1 MGNYFNWLCRW
12 GNYGDDL
19 RPHHEL
25 SPEMIAIPKKATK
38 PKSKSLKW
46 YRDKAWELTSKY
58 VRLREA
64 DEDGY
69 NRCVTCGI
77 TKHWKELQA
86 GHFVAQAQGNAARWD
101 LRNIHPQCYRCN
113 INLGGNGAEYGPYIR
128 AQFGDEAHDEIRRLA
143 GQTRIMR
150 RADYEEIIDDMAT
163 RLARIALNPGEREES
178 ESTRWALEHCS

>member
-1 MGNYFNWLCRW
+1 MR
-12 GNYGDDL
+12 
-19 RPHHEL
+19 R
-25 SPEMIAIPKKATK
+25 AARK
-38 PKSKSLKW
+38 PKAKPLKW

-69 NRCVTCGI
+69 CRCVTCGI

-86 GHFVAQAQGNAARWD
+86 GHFIPQARGNAIRWD
-101 LRNIHPQCYRCN
+101 LRGISPQCYRCN
-113 INLGGNGAEYGPYIR
+113 INLGGNGAEYTIYMLDRYGR
-128 AQFGDEAHDEIRRLA
+128 EVVDDLRRVA
-143 GQTRIMR
+143 STTRIMR
-150 RADYEEIIDDMAT
+150 RSDYEQIIDDMAA

>member
-1 MGNYFNWLCRW
+1 MT
-12 GNYGDDL
+12 
-19 RPHHEL
+19 P
-25 SPEMIAIPKKATK
+25 AIPKKAKK
-38 PKSKSLKW
+38 PKAKPLKW

-77 TKHWKELQA
+77 TKPWQELQA
-86 GHFVAQAQGNAARWD
+86 GHFVPQAQGNAARWD
-101 LRNIHPQCYRCN
+101 LRNINPQCFRCN

-128 AQFGDEAHDEIRRLA
+128 DRYGDEGYRAIRALA
-143 GQTRIMR
+143 GVTRQMR

-163 RLARIALNPGEREES
+163 RLAILASGYVES
-178 ESTRWALEHCS
+178 SPTAEWQRNHVS

>member
-1 MGNYFNWLCRW
+1 MTL
-12 GNYGDDL
+12 
-19 RPHHEL
+19 
-25 SPEMIAIPKKATK
+25 AIPKKKQKPKTK
-38 PKSKSLKW
+38 PLKW

-77 TKHWKELQA
+77 TKPWKELQA
-86 GHFVAQAQGNAARWD
+86 GHFIPQARGNAIRWD
-101 LRNIHPQCYRCN
+101 LRGIWPQCFRCN
-113 INLGGNGAEYGPYIR
+113 INLGGNGAEYTCYMLDR
-128 AQFGDEAHDEIRRLA
+128 FGRQTVDDLRGVAA
-143 GQTRIMR
+143 STRIMR